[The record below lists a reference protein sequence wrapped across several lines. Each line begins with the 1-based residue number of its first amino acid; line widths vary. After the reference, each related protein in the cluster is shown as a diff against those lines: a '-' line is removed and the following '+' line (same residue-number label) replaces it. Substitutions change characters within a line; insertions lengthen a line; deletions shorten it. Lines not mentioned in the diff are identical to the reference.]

1 MDSLSKKWKR
11 KQKEYRNGPDWT
23 EVVNLKIKFDLSG
36 GWNKKKIKANE
47 KEFIEL
53 PTQSLLHRPRFC
65 LESKRENLLNL
76 KVGSKIKYINCSY
89 PASLTLMSVCAHFGF
104 HVTFHDNN
112 SNIKKEG
119 ITFKKQIK
127 KEGRY

>member
-53 PTQSLLHRPRFC
+53 PTQSLLLRPQFC
-65 LESKRENLLNL
+65 LESKREDLSNL

-119 ITFKKQIK
+119 ITFKKQRK
-127 KEGRY
+127 KKGRY

>member
-53 PTQSLLHRPRFC
+53 PTQSLLLRPRFC
-65 LESKRENLLNL
+65 LESKREDLSNL
-76 KVGSKIKYINCSY
+76 KVGSKIKSINCSY

-119 ITFKKQIK
+119 ITFKKQRK
-127 KEGRY
+127 KKGRY

>member
-1 MDSLSKKWKR
+1 MNWSNQFENKVWFKW
-11 KQKEYRNGPDWT
+11 
-23 EVVNLKIKFDLSG
+23 
-36 GWNKKKIKANE
+36 GWNKKIKANE